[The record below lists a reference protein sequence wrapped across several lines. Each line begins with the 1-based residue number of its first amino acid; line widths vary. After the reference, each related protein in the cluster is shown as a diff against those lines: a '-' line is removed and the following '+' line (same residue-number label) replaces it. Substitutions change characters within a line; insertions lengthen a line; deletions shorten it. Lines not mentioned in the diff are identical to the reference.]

1 MAATS
6 ETVGGA
12 GSADAGPATGP
23 HDAAARAAIR
33 DERRAN
39 VAVTAGAGT
48 GKTRTLIERAV
59 ALLAPPDAQAAA
71 IPIQRMAL
79 ITFTRR
85 AAGELRF
92 RIREHLLREVERV
105 ATGDTR
111 RAEMLR
117 AGLANLDAA
126 FIGTI
131 HGFADRL
138 LRLRPVEADL
148 SPAYALVDDT
158 AGLVRETV
166 MRLRHAAE
174 AGSLHAELG
183 PSGRRVPAS
192 LVDDVAPTLQAAAR
206 AGVPIERAESVGSS
220 TMSVEGI
227 LARMI
232 EARDVPIDLP
242 PIPDPGITAARAAAA
257 QLARMVR
264 LLRGHD
270 RGHRRLRRIAT
281 ALQRLDRVDDPPEA
295 YRIVHDA
302 LRGRALR
309 QGADFGGDV
318 SGWDA
323 YKAIRPD
330 GTRTNSLADR
340 LKGPHR
346 WLAARLVRLLPVV
359 VALYDRVKSE
369 HEVVDYL
376 DLLLKLRNVLRDNL
390 DARRFYQ
397 GLFDHVCVDEF
408 QDTDPLQCEIVFYL
422 CEDAAA
428 NPATRWDAVCLAPG
442 KLTVVGDPKQSIY
455 RFRRADIAMYG
466 RAMARLRAD
475 GAIEA
480 RLDTN
485 FRSRPALV
493 DFFNAR
499 LGPLLGVDA
508 GPGLDLAT
516 GRAPYEPL
524 RSSCPTAGGSAVVHV
539 LPYAD
544 GAGAGLLAPQGRPIE
559 AAMIARYVRWLL
571 DARIPVRD
579 PDTAEERP
587 VRSSDIAVLACVTT
601 NLHLL
606 LHEFDRIGLE
616 YAARGGALFLGH
628 PVVRRYLLA
637 LRAVADR
644 GDGVA
649 EAALLQPPF
658 FAVDWRDAVAE
669 RQPHDD
675 GLEPRR
681 VRMQAVRAVVQDLR
695 ARRHRQPPGATARDL
710 IERTALGR
718 VVSAGPNGRQ
728 TLAALYDI
736 AAELDRRAA
745 VDDLD
750 YDAVTELCRAWA
762 RDPGALDAAQP
773 VGAGALRVV
782 TVHGAKGLEF
792 PVVILWDGFQ
802 TLNEFGPMGGWYAER
817 DGHAW
822 ALSLGPV
829 AIEQPP
835 NAGLFE
841 HERTFAEAERRRLYY
856 VAATRARDLLVLPV
870 PQTRGQRLQYATAEL
885 AGDGTDPRVLRFET
899 FQLDQPPLWGRWEP
913 GDAAPRIVAN
923 PVLQA
928 HLDAARATIERALA
942 IASQPVAVPV
952 AASLAAV
959 ETAADRETE
968 AVGERTCKAADS
980 RFGVVFGLAV
990 HRALEL
996 LATDSIGGV
1005 GAAVAV
1011 AIEAEGLTEHQAEA
1025 RDDVERTQRALQQA
1039 GFFDPAAV
1047 RLTEYPVTMRQPG
1060 GRLVSGYA
1068 DLVVMRADELWV
1080 VDYKTTKPRS
1090 GPLARTYPDYAA
1102 QLRLYGR
1109 MLEEAALVG
1118 ARRVHLG
1125 VLFTATGE
1133 LRWLDGARAAAT

>member
-1 MAATS
+1 MAVTDD
-6 ETVGGA
+6 TVAGA
-12 GSADAGPATGP
+12 GAAPGP
-23 HDAAARAAIR
+23 HDAAARAVIR

-59 ALLAPPDAQAAA
+59 ALLAPPDAQAMG

-105 ATGDTR
+105 ATSDTR

-166 MRLRHAAE
+166 MRVRHAAE
-174 AGSLHAELG
+174 AGSLHAELAR
-183 PSGRRVPAS
+183 SVRSVPAA
-192 LVDDVAPTLQAAAR
+192 LLDDVAPTLQAAAR
-206 AGVPIERAESVGSS
+206 AGLPIERAESVGSG

-227 LARMI
+227 LAGMI
-232 EARDVPIDLP
+232 GARDVEIELP
-242 PIPDPGITAARAAAA
+242 AIPDPGLTAARGAAA

-264 LLRGHD
+264 LLRGD
-270 RGHRRLRRIAT
+270 ERGHRRLRRIAA
-281 ALQRLDRVDDPPEA
+281 ALQRLERVDDPAEA
-295 YRIVHDA
+295 YRIVDDA

-309 QGADFGGDV
+309 LGADFGGDV

-330 GTRTNSLADR
+330 GTGTNSLADR

-397 GLFDHVCVDEF
+397 GLFDHVFVDEF

-428 NPATRWDAVCLAPG
+428 VPATRWDAVHLAPG
-442 KLTVVGDPKQSIY
+442 KLTVVGDPQQSIY
-455 RFRRADIAMYG
+455 RFRRADIGIYG

-480 RLDTN
+480 RLETN

-493 DFFNAR
+493 DVFNAR
-499 LGPLLGVDA
+499 LGSLLGGDG
-508 GPGLDLAT
+508 GPALDVAT
-516 GRAPYEPL
+516 GRARYERL
-524 RSSCPTAGGSAVVHV
+524 RSSGPTTDGSAVVHV

-544 GAGAGLLAPQGRPIE
+544 AAGGGLLAPQGRPVE

-571 DARIPVRD
+571 DARLPVRD

-587 VRSSDIAVLACVTT
+587 VRASDIAVLACVTT
-601 NLHLL
+601 NLRLL
-606 LHEFDRIGLE
+606 LHEFDRVGLE

-669 RQPHDD
+669 RTPHDD
-675 GLEPRR
+675 ELEPRR
-681 VRMQAVRAVVQDLR
+681 LRMQEVRAVVQDLR
-695 ARRHRQPPGATARDL
+695 DRRHRQSPGATARDL

-718 VVSAGPNGRQ
+718 VVSAGPNGPQ

-802 TLNEFGPMGGWYAER
+802 TLNEFGPVGGWHAAR

-822 ALSLGPV
+822 AVRLGPV
-829 AIEQPP
+829 AIEHPP
-835 NAGLFE
+835 NSGLFE
-841 HERTFAEAERRRLYY
+841 HERTYAEAERRRLYY

-870 PQTRGQRLQYATAEL
+870 PQTRGQRLQYATAAL
-885 AGDGTDPRVLRFET
+885 AGDGTDPHVRRFET
-899 FQLDQPPLWGRWEP
+899 FQLEQPPLWGRDEP
-913 GDAAPRIVAN
+913 GDEAPRVVGDATM
-923 PVLQA
+923 QA
-928 HLDAARATIERALA
+928 HIDAARDTIERALTA
-942 IASQPVAVPV
+942 ALHPVAVPV
-952 AASLAAV
+952 AASVAAA
-959 ETAADRETE
+959 ETAADDATD
-968 AVGERTCKAADS
+968 AVGERTRKAADS
-980 RFGVVFGLAV
+980 RFGPVFGLAV

-996 LATDSIGGV
+996 LATESIADV
-1005 GAAVAV
+1005 GAAMAV
-1011 AIEAEGLTEHQAEA
+1011 AIEAEGLTEYQAEA
-1025 RDDVERTQRALQQA
+1025 RDDVERAQRALQQA
-1039 GFFDPAAV
+1039 GFFDPAAR
-1047 RLTEYPVTMRQPG
+1047 RLTEYPLTMRHAG

-1068 DLVVMRADELWV
+1068 DLVVTRADELWV
-1080 VDYKTTKPRS
+1080 VDYKTNTPRA
-1090 GPLARTYPDYAA
+1090 GVLARAYPEYAA
-1102 QLRLYGR
+1102 QLRLYAH
-1109 MLEEAALVG
+1109 MLHGAAVVG
-1118 ARRVHLG
+1118 TRRVHLG

-1133 LRWLDGARAAAT
+1133 LRWL